1 MVQNSQMLR
10 DERDKFG
17 REVQD
22 LGSKVLELTNLNENH
37 MAQIQDLEQ
46 QNEHYTETLEK
57 NLLLIQQFK
66 TQLQKSI
73 VDNKSHKDQLIEITK
88 QKDDLQSQNE

>member
-1 MVQNSQMLR
+1 
-10 DERDKFG
+10 
-17 REVQD
+17 
-22 LGSKVLELTNLNENH
+22 
-37 MAQIQDLEQ
+37 MAHIQDLEY

-73 VDNKSHKDQLIEITK
+73 VDNKSHKD
-88 QKDDLQSQNE
+88 

>member
-1 MVQNSQMLR
+1 VGRMVQNSQMLR

-37 MAQIQDLEQ
+37 MAQI
-46 QNEHYTETLEK
+46 
-57 NLLLIQQFK
+57 
-66 TQLQKSI
+66 
-73 VDNKSHKDQLIEITK
+73 
-88 QKDDLQSQNE
+88 